1 MAAVAKKERPS
12 YNPAMLRWAR
22 ERRGQSI
29 EEVAHRLKQKP
40 ERIVAWEEA
49 REVPTVNQARALADL
64 YHRSFIEFFLKE
76 PLELPEAAMVPDFR
90 THRGVDI
97 DENQRALKDIQSWA
111 EAQRAN
117 ALDLFQE
124 LGEEPPVFPEHLFAT
139 VETRVESAA
148 VEARKAMDF
157 TIDAQLALSSQERA
171 QLPNILRRKLEQVGI
186 LTLKDTS
193 LGELGARG
201 MCLVE
206 FPLPTVVFGNE
217 APSAQAF
224 TLAHELAHVVLRQSG
239 IIAPLAHPNQG
250 GKTHTEAW
258 CDQFAASFLMPK
270 EAVIQLLGE
279 VPARR
284 LDSIS
289 DDRLSS
295 AASAF
300 RVSPHAMLIRLVHL
314 GYVDRLYYWEIKKPH
329 FDQEEANYRAFG
341 RASYYG
347 TRYKNALGDLYT
359 GLVMEA
365 WANGRITNHNAAQYM
380 GIKNLQHLYDIRD
393 HFGVP

>member
-1 MAAVAKKERPS
+1 MVTTAKRERPS

-40 ERIVAWEEA
+40 ERIAAWEEA
-49 REVPTVNQARALADL
+49 REIPTVNQARALADL
-64 YHRSFIEFFLKE
+64 YNRSFIEFFLKE
-76 PLELPEAAMVPDFR
+76 PPQLSEPSMVPDFR
-90 THRGVDI
+90 VHRAVAI
-97 DENQRALKDIQSWA
+97 DENQRALKEVQSWA
-111 EAQRAN
+111 TAQRTN

-124 LGEEPPVFPEHLFAT
+124 LGEEPPAFPEHLFAT
-139 VETRVESAA
+139 VETRVENAA
-148 VEARKAMDF
+148 AEARIAMDF
-157 TIDAQLALSSQERA
+157 TMDAQLALTSQERA
-171 QLPNILRRKLEQVGI
+171 QFPNMLRRKLEQIGI
-186 LTLKDTS
+186 LTLKNS
-193 LGELGARG
+193 ALGELGARG

-224 TLAHELAHVVLRQSG
+224 TLVHELAHVLLRQSG
-239 IIAPLAHPNQG
+239 IIAPLAYPNEG

-270 EAVIQLLGE
+270 EAVVRLLGE
-279 VPARR
+279 APVRR
-284 LDSIS
+284 LVSIS

-295 AASAF
+295 AASAL

-314 GYVDRLYYWEIKKPH
+314 GYVDRRYYWSVKKPQ
-329 FDQEEANYRAFG
+329 FDEEEANFRAFG
-341 RASYYG
+341 RAPYYG
-347 TRYKNALGDLYT
+347 TRYKNSLGDLYT

-380 GIKNLQHLYDIRD
+380 GIKNLQHLYDIRE
-393 HFGVP
+393 HFGVS